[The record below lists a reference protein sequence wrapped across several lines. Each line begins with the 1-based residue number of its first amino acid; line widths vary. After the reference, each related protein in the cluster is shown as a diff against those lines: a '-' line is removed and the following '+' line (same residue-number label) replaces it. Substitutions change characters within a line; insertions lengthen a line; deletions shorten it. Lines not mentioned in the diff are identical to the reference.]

1 MSHRF
6 LWPLILLALAACGG
20 DDEATTAGAGG
31 AGASGTTGT
40 TTDTSA
46 TTGAGGSGSTAS
58 STASTGAGGDLTTFD
73 KTATVVAVQPGGEDT
88 VCMTLRLD
96 NPEPVY
102 VRRFRAEIAEGS
114 HHLIVYKS
122 NDANE
127 SPTPT
132 PCGGFSGLFSGDY
145 PIFIAQQALS
155 DLAFP
160 TDAETGTPVAFK
172 LEAQQMLQ
180 FELHYINTTAAPL
193 DVIADVHFDTIPI
206 SETVIESDF
215 SFWGTINIDIPPN
228 SAASTPV
235 KFQKALDGT
244 KVFAVTTHQ
253 HQLGTR
259 MRVWHATDKNDQST
273 VVADESDWANPA
285 LELFDP
291 PLEFNDKKGLAYQCE
306 WNNTTQQQVGF
317 GEGFYDEMCFL
328 WHYYYPSKGF
338 QYCTDGLCQT
348 TN

>member
-1 MSHRF
+1 MSHR
-6 LWPLILLALAACGG
+6 LVLPLAFALSVSLVACGSE
-20 DDEATTAGAGG
+20 DSPAGTGG
-31 AGASGTTGT
+31 ASA
-40 TTDTSA
+40 TSA
-46 TTGAGGSGSTAS
+46 TGATSSSDAATSGSGGSTAS

-73 KTATVVAVQPGGEDT
+73 RSATVAGVPSGGEDT

-96 NPEPVY
+96 NPDPVY
-102 VRRFRAEIAEGS
+102 VRRFRAEIAAGS

-122 NDANE
+122 NETEENL
-127 SPTPT
+127 TPT
-132 PCGGFSGLFSGDY
+132 HCGGFSGLFAGDY
-145 PIFIAQQALS
+145 PIFIAQQEKS
-155 DLAFP
+155 DLSLP

-172 LEAQQMLQ
+172 LEAQQMLR
-180 FELHYINTTAAPL
+180 FELHYINTTPSPL
-193 DVIADVHFDTIPI
+193 DVVADVHFDTVPI
-206 SETVIESDF
+206 DTTVIPSDF
-215 SFWGTINIDIPPN
+215 AFWGTIGINLAPM
-228 SAASTPV
+228 STGETPV

-244 KVFAVTTHQ
+244 KIFALTTHQ

-259 MRVWHATDKNDQST
+259 MRVWHSTDKNDQAT
-273 VVADESDWANPA
+273 VVADEDDWANPT

-328 WHYYYPSKGF
+328 WHYYYPSQGF
-338 QYCTDGLCQT
+338 QYCTDGVCQT